1 MEKLKYNTLFTLNMV
16 NMTLAVPEELH
27 KLMKKHA
34 DIKWSEG
41 ARRALGEK
49 AKKIEDFDKML
60 ENSKLTEE
68 DVKVIGAKIKRSIA
82 KRHGL

>member
-34 DIKWSEG
+34 DIKWSEV
-41 ARRALGEK
+41 ARRALWEK
-49 AKKIEDFDKML
+49 AKKIE
-60 ENSKLTEE
+60 LTEE